1 MSANETVLAN
11 SVHTFEPRCATARIY
26 GGVYYITCIV
36 VQSVCVYGTHTVKRA
51 RALFC
56 FFGYPSTER
65 VELVS
70 TQRVWR
76 LTVPFQ
82 LTPRSRLN
90 IVNGWADLPVH
101 TVVSLRS
108 IAGQYRSHLMPVTF
122 ICCLRLAFEH
132 GRART
137 PTKEKVGGSYG
148 LSSRLSCVLVCA
160 RTEAKWQ
167 RREFLLSLCF
177 VLHVNTPKYTHT
189 RRCVSL

>member
-1 MSANETVLAN
+1 MQRREFTAGFITLHASSSSQCVRVWYSYSETSARSLLLLRLPVNRMS
-11 SVHTFEPRCATARIY
+11 RIS
-26 GGVYYITCIV
+26 GVR
-36 VQSVCVYGTHTVKRA
+36 S
-51 RALFC
+51 
-56 FFGYPSTER
+56 
-65 VELVS
+65 
-70 TQRVWR
+70 VWR

-132 GRART
+132 SRART